1 MKKRNWRLVV
11 VFILV
16 RCVIL
21 LLATEKTCQR
31 KLVNSFTPANK
42 TCQGKTCQRKFVFH
56 THEHMTLSM
65 TLVKENLLVCN
76 RLKA

>member
-16 RCVIL
+16 RCVNV
-21 LLATEKTCQR
+21 LLATVKTCQR

-42 TCQGKTCQRKFVFH
+42 TCQGKTCQRKFV
-56 THEHMTLSM
+56 THEHMNIVNDTRQGKLAR
-65 TLVKENLLVCN
+65 V
-76 RLKA
+76 

>member
-16 RCVIL
+16 RCVNV
-21 LLATEKTCQR
+21 LLATVKTCQR

-42 TCQGKTCQRKFVFH
+42 TCQGKTCQRKFVVH
-56 THEHMTLSM
+56 THEHMNIVNDTCQGKLAR
-65 TLVKENLLVCN
+65 V
-76 RLKA
+76 